1 VLFALSNFFFVNK
14 KVGHKWVEALAV
26 GIEFSKAKRRG
37 AIGGLFVIVNLGMY
51 CCGCSI
57 GIGIGMLLA
66 GAGLLW
72 NSILLGLSTGV
83 FVLVS
88 TTELIPEQFTEIKGG
103 DGHESKWK
111 KGSKFISYCAGVLVM
126 CAFWY
131 FGQKVKIE

>member
-1 VLFALSNFFFVNK
+1 
-14 KVGHKWVEALAV
+14 
-26 GIEFSKAKRRG
+26 
-37 AIGGLFVIVNLGMY
+37 
-51 CCGCSI
+51 
-57 GIGIGMLLA
+57 MLLA

-131 FGQKVKIE
+131 FGQKVTIE